1 MVRPHESPQWLWPTM
16 PRAAADGQCQKC
28 AAAWLAD
35 RRDVTTAYALG
46 ISTPGPSM
54 WEEPPPCSYTD
65 PEIFFPDRHDDETSA
80 YAIRTCIACPL
91 RAQCLA
97 YSLHLEQGA
106 ATTGRSGIWAG
117 ASPRE
122 RRALHEHAMAI
133 RSREAR
139 REAEV

>member
-1 MVRPHESPQWLWPTM
+1 M
-16 PRAAADGQCQKC
+16 PKAAADGQCQKC

-65 PEIFFPDRHDDETSA
+65 PEIFFADAGTHDEQH
-80 YAIRTCIACPL
+80 AIRMCTSCPV
-91 RAQCLA
+91 RALCLA
-97 YSLHLEQGA
+97 YALHLEQGA
-106 ATTGRSGIWAG
+106 ATTGRRGIWAG
-117 ASPRE
+117 TSPRE
-122 RRALHEHAMAI
+122 RRALHEHAMDI